1 MMKKQLFLFILLFHT
16 ATFAQGFTP
25 EEIILAGGRSF
36 YTFTFKDKVPTDL
49 LSYKYKNGFAYD
61 ARLSFSLDD
70 RSNVRF
76 ELGAFQAGSKSIEN
90 SNILQWNLNYMSFGT
105 HYLYKIIDKERRMD
119 FAVYAGPQLGIS
131 YLVSGQQ
138 SVNKL
143 NYDLKDTKA
152 FKSMNFHGGLIT
164 GIRYLATVRVNLS
177 LEYRF
182 DMSFA
187 QVEGE
192 DHANGQTTR
201 NIGHQITFGVGL
213 SLQ

>member
-1 MMKKQLFLFILLFHT
+1 MQLFLFFFIFQTTL
-16 ATFAQGFTP
+16 FAQGFKP
-25 EEIILAGGRSF
+25 DEIILAGGRSF
-36 YTFTFKDKVPTDL
+36 YSFTFKNKVPADL

-61 ARLSFSLDD
+61 ARLSFALDD
-70 RSNVRF
+70 RSNLRF
-76 ELGAFQAGSKSIEN
+76 EMGAFQAGSKSIEN
-90 SNILQWNLNYMSFGT
+90 SNLLNWNLNYMSFGT
-105 HYLYKIIDKERRMD
+105 HYLYKIIDKERRLD
-119 FAVYAGPQLGIS
+119 FVVYAGPQLAIS

-143 NYDLKDTKA
+143 NYDLKESKA
-152 FKSMNFHGGLIT
+152 FKSTNFHGGVIA
-164 GIRYLATVRVNLS
+164 GIRYFASLRVSLS
-177 LEYRF
+177 MEYRF

-201 NIGHQITFGVGL
+201 NIGHQITFGIGF